1 MKKDKKL
8 FPKYKKNI
16 SIYLVLLFV
25 IFLIFVLTQLENK
38 KEIKHEYQ
46 KNISEINNLE
56 NFYSEKLTDYSQKID
71 YLDERE
77 FLILYEIFYR
87 EKNYHNNIILMDR
100 AIKEYSNRSIFHTL
114 KAFSYIKLNNYSD
127 ASKAINTSIRLLK
140 KNDSLDLVYLGLAKI
155 NYLKGNYHKSPNY
168 FNLSL
173 KTKSKI
179 PYKELSILNSVK
191 EKITDV
197 INFLAKNGEY
207 DVAHSLLINVYN

>member
-155 NYLKGNYHKSPNY
+155 NYFYICSY
-168 FNLSL
+168 
-173 KTKSKI
+173 I
-179 PYKELSILNSVK
+179 
-191 EKITDV
+191 
-197 INFLAKNGEY
+197 
-207 DVAHSLLINVYN
+207 